1 MTTASVAPVAANRP
15 SLWRNRDFRIFM
27 GGQGVSALGDA
38 VSFTAL
44 PLLVLFLTGS
54 GVQMGLVGVLQT
66 VPDLL
71 FGLPAGALADRYD
84 RRRMMLAAD
93 LGRAALTALIPLS
106 FVLGWDT
113 MTVILIVTA
122 PINLLRVVFMAGFTG
137 ALPSLARR
145 DQVGQANSLAE
156 AVFSFSFIIGPA
168 VAGLLVGVIGAAATI
183 AIDAVSFAASAVAML
198 LISRPLQG
206 ERTGERRHLVH
217 EIAEG
222 VRFIWREQTLRMVI
236 SFWSVVSI
244 ISAPLVPSVIFYLTV
259 DRGQP
264 SQIVGLVV
272 SGYGVGFL
280 MGALLAGRMSRGP
293 LGRLMLSANLASY
306 AALAAFAL
314 SEAVPLWLVA
324 AAATGLSG
332 SLVLVSYVTLRGTIP
347 PDGLL
352 GRVGST
358 ARTLSLGLQPIGLLV
373 GGTLLDLVGGRAT
386 MLGIAAVAGVA
397 TMLFAFS
404 PIMRAARVPVRAA
417 AAS

>member
-1 MTTASVAPVAANRP
+1 
-15 SLWRNRDFRIFM
+15 
-27 GGQGVSALGDA
+27 
-38 VSFTAL
+38 
-44 PLLVLFLTGS
+44 
-54 GVQMGLVGVLQT
+54 MGLVGVLQT

-106 FVLGWDT
+106 FVVGWDT

-183 AIDAVSFAASAVAML
+183 AIDAASFGASAVAML

-264 SQIVGLVV
+264 SQMVGLVV

-280 MGALLAGRMSRGP
+280 IGALLAGRMSRGP

-324 AAATGLSG
+324 
-332 SLVLVSYVTLRGTIP
+332 RP
-347 PDGLL
+347 PPG
-352 GRVGST
+352 
-358 ARTLSLGLQPIGLLV
+358 
-373 GGTLLDLVGGRAT
+373 
-386 MLGIAAVAGVA
+386 
-397 TMLFAFS
+397 
-404 PIMRAARVPVRAA
+404 
-417 AAS
+417 